1 MFNPPIANNWQ
12 KMIVFASFLPQM
24 THIEHPSL
32 LAVHFSNEN
41 QCAGQSVPPVSMPE
55 KGALGAFMPQTGAP
69 RR

>member
-1 MFNPPIANNWQ
+1 
-12 KMIVFASFLPQM
+12 MIVFASFLPQM

-41 QCAGQSVPPVSMPE
+41 QRTGRSVLPVSMGE
-55 KGALGAFMPQTGAP
+55 KSALGAFMPQTGGP

>member
-1 MFNPPIANNWQ
+1 
-12 KMIVFASFLPQM
+12 MIVFASFLPQM

-41 QCAGQSVPPVSMPE
+41 QRTGWFVPPVSMR
-55 KGALGAFMPQTGAP
+55 KKCALGAFMPQTGGP